1 MRAEMW
7 QAKAETLAPFS
18 GKGFTFKEIADKT
31 GLTAQTVRKYG
42 KLYGFDFGSYKTEI
56 REQGEP
62 VNSLLESIKRCASEG
77 KTRDE
82 TAAELG
88 VGARTVGNY
97 GRKLGLP
104 FVHGR
109 NGQCADLPRA
119 EAMAA
124 MFQGGKT
131 LAEIGAFYGVTRERV
146 RQIIKKQHGLV
157 AEHGGNHVKSERRQ
171 SAKRVARDEKCLKK
185 YGCTYAQYRELVHYG
200 KGMVAK
206 GATKYRSPTGAWH
219 SQRANAICR
228 GIPWSI
234 SLWDWWHIWQKSGK
248 WDSRGREV
256 GQYVMCRFG
265 DTGAYEVGN
274 VYIATTSHNCS
285 VQPNHPRSRKNV
297 EYGMGAS
304 A

>member
-1 MRAEMW
+1 MRDDLW
-7 QAKAETLAPFS
+7 QARAETLAPFS
-18 GKGFTFKEIADKT
+18 GKGFTFKEIAANT
-31 GLTAQTVRKYG
+31 GLTACTVRKYG

-56 REQGEP
+56 REEGDAIAT
-62 VNSLLESIKRCASEG
+62 LLDSIKRCASEG

-97 GRKLGLP
+97 GRKFGLQ
-104 FVHGR
+104 FVHGKT
-109 NGQCADLPRA
+109 GQCADVPRA

-157 AEHGGNHVKSERRQ
+157 AEHGGSHVKSERRQ
-171 SAKRVARDEKCLKK
+171 SAKRVTHDQNCLKK
-185 YGCTYAQYRELVHYG
+185 YGCTYQQYRELVALG
-200 KGMVAK
+200 QELKAG
-206 GATKYRSPTGAWH
+206 GLSNSRTPTRAWH
-219 SQRANAICR
+219 SQKRNALQR
-228 GIPWSI
+228 GIEWNI
-234 SLWDWWHIWQKSGK
+234 TLWDWWQIWQKSGK
-248 WDSRGREV
+248 WASRGREV

-265 DTGAYEVGN
+265 DAGAYEVGN

-285 VQPNHPRSRKNV
+285 VQPNHPRARKNV
-297 EYGMGAS
+297 EYGAGMS